1 MQRSRRKQKRAER
14 HQKPLV
20 NYHINEQITAPA
32 LFVIDEEGVKL
43 GAMDTAKALS
53 IAQERGYDLVE
64 VFPNAD
70 PPVARFGNMGQ
81 LQYEAKKKL
90 QKQRVHQKKVDIKG
104 IRLSVRIS
112 DHDRDLRLRQAF
124 KFLDV
129 GHKIKL
135 ELILRG
141 REHMHKDL
149 ARAALDRF
157 VSDLRAMIAAPP
169 EELKNPTVKS
179 VAVEQQVTF
188 QGSKV
193 FAIVMPLTSVASTT
207 DADA

>member
-20 NYHINEQITAPA
+20 NYRINEQIVAPA
-32 LFVIDEEGVKL
+32 LFVIDEEGTKL
-43 GAMDTAKALS
+43 GAMETRKAFE
-53 IAQERGYDLVE
+53 IALERGYDLVE
-64 VFPNAD
+64 VFPNAN

-112 DHDRDLRLRQAF
+112 DHDRDLRLRQAL
-124 KFLDV
+124 KFLDI
-129 GHKIKL
+129 GHKVKL

-149 ARAALDRF
+149 ARAVVDRF
-157 VSDLRAMIAAPP
+157 VSDLRSLIAHPP
-169 EELKNPTVKS
+169 EEIKNPTVKS

-193 FAIVMPLTSVASTT
+193 FAIIMPLTSGDASG
-207 DADA
+207 DSA

>member
-20 NYHINEQITAPA
+20 NYHINEQITAPT
-32 LFVIDEEGVKL
+32 LFVIDEEGTKL
-43 GAMDTAKALS
+43 GAMETRKALE

-64 VFPNAD
+64 VFPNAN
-70 PPVARFGNMGQ
+70 PPVARFGNFGQ

-129 GHKIKL
+129 GHKVKL

-149 ARAALDRF
+149 AREVLNRF
-157 VSDLRAMIAAPP
+157 VSDLKSVIANPP
-169 EELKNPTVKS
+169 EESKNPTVKS

-193 FAIVMPLTSVASTT
+193 FAIILPLTSADATDT
-207 DADA
+207 DA